1 MFVDFSCSTN
11 HKANFFVSIVSCSE
25 KMHGLHAFFDAYV
38 NFNIVADYFGKLQHL
53 FAKSFVD
60 TGKHQT

>member
-11 HKANFFVSIVSCSE
+11 HKPIFSFQLFLVQK